1 MENKKTS
8 KNVKKKKKVK
18 KIDSRYFDYYDDVK
32 INGRDIE
39 W

>member
-18 KIDSRYFDYYDDVK
+18 KIDNRYFDYYDDVK

>member
-1 MENKKTS
+1 METKKET
-8 KNVKKKKKVK
+8 KKKKKKVK
-18 KIDSRYFDYYDDVK
+18 KIDNRYFDYYDDVK